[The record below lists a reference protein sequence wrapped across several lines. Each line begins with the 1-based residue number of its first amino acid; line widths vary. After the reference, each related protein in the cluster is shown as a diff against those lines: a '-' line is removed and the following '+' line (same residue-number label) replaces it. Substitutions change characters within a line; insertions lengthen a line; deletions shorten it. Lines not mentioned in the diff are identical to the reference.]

1 MFSVLG
7 CSDFFPCKSLSES
20 IILFYFFQ
28 YSGAFLAAFHKLDTI
43 YLAHAFLV
51 LPNALYMINPY
62 TDNLKHLLYLEVPKS

>member
-28 YSGAFLAAFHKLDTI
+28 YSGAFLAAFHKRDTI
-43 YLAHAFLV
+43 YLARAFLV

-62 TDNLKHLLYLEVPKS
+62 TDNLKHLLYLEVQKS